1 MKSDIN
7 DLCEAFLAALTN
19 AGYAVKSIENYKQVS
34 NRFKKF
40 CAENGYDT
48 YTVNIGQIFADN
60 VFNEETGAFVGYRN
74 VMYGRFVRLINS
86 FYLQGTF
93 DFSMVTKEKNSPKSI
108 HLIEIYQDY
117 MEHLKTQYSNIGT
130 IGFFQNGMLHLLRY
144 MEDGGILT
152 LKDLAVSDV
161 VNYICSWSQKHQR
174 NVLCILRN
182 IFQHFGRE
190 DLYFAVAGI
199 HPYRTKRIVPM
210 FTDNEIMSI
219 EEVLSSPSVSHRDAA
234 IFFLG
239 LTTGMR
245 AVDVVDLRLANI
257 DWDNET
263 IFFQQ
268 SKTGN
273 AVSTRTINLRITSIR
288 SFLKYCGQEDFEL
301 RGIYESVC
309 QIQKLKEEKH
319 PILYLQPEAT
329 AAILSAYDMN
339 TQKHRRNR
347 MILILLYDTGAR
359 VQELADL
366 DIESL
371 HLDVPNPYI
380 SIIGKGRK
388 RRNVPIMRKTVAH
401 LNSYLKEF
409 HPSEQS
415 APLFYSMRDGKPHRL
430 STDSI
435 SLVVGTAAKMA
446 RETCNAVPENVHCHL
461 FRKTKAMDL
470 YKNGIPLPFIMQL
483 LGHESMSTTS
493 GFYAF
498 ATLEMMSDAI
508 NKSVPI
514 IGGTEKLWKNK
525 NAKQALY
532 TLD

>member
-1 MKSDIN
+1 MRYKRKRDKCFWTMARSYLHDYMPAIRNLSDKTIETYKQSLKTYLRFLKEKKN
-7 DLCEAFLAALTN
+7 IEDELVSFEAFTRD
-19 AGYAVKSIENYKQVS
+19 YVKEFIIWLK
-34 NRFKKF
+34 
-40 CAENGYDT
+40 
-48 YTVNIGQIFADN
+48 GQ
-60 VFNEETGAFVGYRN
+60 GA
-74 VMYGRFVRLINS
+74 
-86 FYLQGTF
+86 
-93 DFSMVTKEKNSPKSI
+93 
-108 HLIEIYQDY
+108 
-117 MEHLKTQYSNIGT
+117 
-130 IGFFQNGMLHLLRY
+130 
-144 MEDGGILT
+144 
-152 LKDLAVSDV
+152 
-161 VNYICSWSQKHQR
+161 
-174 NVLCILRN
+174 
-182 IFQHFGRE
+182 
-190 DLYFAVAGI
+190 
-199 HPYRTKRIVPM
+199 
-210 FTDNEIMSI
+210 
-219 EEVLSSPSVSHRDAA
+219 
-234 IFFLG
+234 
-239 LTTGMR
+239 
-245 AVDVVDLRLANI
+245 
-257 DWDNET
+257 
-263 IFFQQ
+263 
-268 SKTGN
+268 
-273 AVSTRTINLRITSIR
+273 STRTINLRITSIR
-288 SFLKYCGQEDFEL
+288 SFLNYCGQEDFEL

-461 FRKTKAMDL
+461 FRKTKTSV
-470 YKNGIPLPFIMQL
+470 YKGYKQDKI
-483 LGHESMSTTS
+483 
-493 GFYAF
+493 
-498 ATLEMMSDAI
+498 EMRGDRAEMSDFPLYLNTVAGGLDCRDQTI
-508 NKSVPI
+508 GGFSFVVKIYAVPVVEI
-514 IGGTEKLWKNK
+514 IG
-525 NAKQALY
+525 
-532 TLD
+532 